1 MLDKCRKSLSAW
13 RQGFRIDPVPEPVSV
28 TALADLSNGWV
39 PWTRM
44 PVSTCIATVIVISC
58 VHKAVVTWARRP
70 RRRDGKSFSF
80 NRSLDSLPSTPNT
93 GDVFSWPDAEGYELK
108 RPKSVVRLSLAKA
121 QQEEQ
126 LFSLLASL
134 MRQVAFGFTCKA
146 LVNAILTTHNAHKD
160 GVSALPAFF
169 DSTDE
174 LTYAFLIRSAAEGFD
189 ASALAVDRQSS
200 DVSAMLEALTKLREL
215 WATMR
220 LPLFVQT
227 CIKLVQ
233 CGLALRDALY
243 S

>member
-1 MLDKCRKSLSAW
+1 
-13 RQGFRIDPVPEPVSV
+13 
-28 TALADLSNGWV
+28 
-39 PWTRM
+39 
-44 PVSTCIATVIVISC
+44 
-58 VHKAVVTWARRP
+58 
-70 RRRDGKSFSF
+70 
-80 NRSLDSLPSTPNT
+80 
-93 GDVFSWPDAEGYELK
+93 
-108 RPKSVVRLSLAKA
+108 
-121 QQEEQ
+121 
-126 LFSLLASL
+126 

-233 CGLALRDALY
+233 CGLALRDAL
-243 S
+243 